1 MKTSGQLRRLLWPRS
16 PGRAADGPVPMAPST
31 SDSERVLLV
40 RPSPLEQVCSGN
52 QSAPHL
58 RPLSQTAV
66 SVLGT
71 GKWGHPRWHEM
82 DVGILRGGGEQGG
95 GGLNEKL
102 SSLYQEKQ
110 EQHVKDG
117 SGSL

>member
-1 MKTSGQLRRLLWPRS
+1 
-16 PGRAADGPVPMAPST
+16 
-31 SDSERVLLV
+31 
-40 RPSPLEQVCSGN
+40 
-52 QSAPHL
+52 
-58 RPLSQTAV
+58 
-66 SVLGT
+66 
-71 GKWGHPRWHEM
+71 M